1 MKFYVVYDNKKNGS
15 RIRIQTFKSRNTAD
29 SFCAVNPVLP
39 DSDGYV
45 VDEWEVITPNKE
57 ESKIQYRLMVMKFD
71 GNLMEKYFDS
81 YNECFELAKK
91 SMMEGICNS
100 YMVEKIEE

>member
-15 RIRIQTFKSRNTAD
+15 RIRVQTFKSRNTAEG
-29 SFCAVNPVLP
+29 FCANNPIPP
-39 DSDGYV
+39 DSEKFVIDI
-45 VDEWEVITPNKE
+45 WEVVIPGVE
-57 ESKIQYRLMVMKFD
+57 EKKIQYRLMVMKFD

-81 YNECFELAKK
+81 YDECFELAKK